1 MVLSGG
7 KILKEARNMADGMR
21 KSSHPPALR
30 HTVLLRGCVGQR
42 SVKRGVTAGRR
53 AAAPRG
59 DGFPRLRPARAAAIP
74 REKDKDT
81 PVRNRPNAPA
91 PPR

>member
-1 MVLSGG
+1 MVLSSG
-7 KILKEARNMADGMR
+7 KILKEAGIMADGMR

-53 AAAPRG
+53 QLRPRG
-59 DGFPRLRPARAAAIP
+59 DRRRPSGLESSGGCGGRRGATGEA
-74 REKDKDT
+74 
-81 PVRNRPNAPA
+81 
-91 PPR
+91 

>member
-30 HTVLLRGCVGQR
+30 HTVLLRGCVGQSSAVSYCLTER
-42 SVKRGVTAGRR
+42 QG
-53 AAAPRG
+53 
-59 DGFPRLRPARAAAIP
+59 
-74 REKDKDT
+74 
-81 PVRNRPNAPA
+81 
-91 PPR
+91 

>member
-7 KILKEARNMADGMR
+7 KILKEAGIMADGMR

-53 AAAPRG
+53 Q
-59 DGFPRLRPARAAAIP
+59 LRPPGRSP
-74 REKDKDT
+74 T
-81 PVRNRPNAPA
+81 PEWT
-91 PPR
+91 